1 MTETRNP
8 ETMLPIESKLEA
20 EEIREF
26 LAKLT
31 AEEEKDF
38 RTFMYGVKFVKS
50 LERTAQKGEWQKCE
64 KEWKSWLQS
73 STIK

>member
-1 MTETRNP
+1 MTETRKP

-26 LAKLT
+26 LAMLT

-38 RTFMYGVKFVKS
+38 RTFMYSVKFVKS
-50 LERTAQKGEWQKCE
+50 LERTA
-64 KEWKSWLQS
+64 
-73 STIK
+73 

>member
-1 MTETRNP
+1 MHYDDILKKKGECAMTETRKP

-26 LAKLT
+26 LAMLT
-31 AEEEKDF
+31 PEEEKDF

-50 LERTAQKGEWQKCE
+50 LERTA
-64 KEWKSWLQS
+64 
-73 STIK
+73 